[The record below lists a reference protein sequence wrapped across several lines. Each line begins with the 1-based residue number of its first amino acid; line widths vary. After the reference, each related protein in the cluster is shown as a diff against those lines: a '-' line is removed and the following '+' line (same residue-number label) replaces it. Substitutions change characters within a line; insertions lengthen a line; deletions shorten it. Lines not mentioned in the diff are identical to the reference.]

1 VCLINFTVEDGTRDI
16 LLCIEDL
23 EEDVRAAKPTTEMIT
38 GLIAAFRAEYIEG
51 GENCVQG
58 FLSGTG
64 VGCEIGVQ
72 GCVFL
77 EAQGPNA
84 LINTAKDAFAVDTKG
99 EDEVEAAIQAL
110 EERLRALPAAPE
122 QPCWCF

>member
-1 VCLINFTVEDGTRDI
+1 
-16 LLCIEDL
+16 
-23 EEDVRAAKPTTEMIT
+23 
-38 GLIAAFRAEYIEG
+38 
-51 GENCVQG
+51 
-58 FLSGTG
+58 
-64 VGCEIGVQ
+64 
-72 GCVFL
+72 L

-122 QPCWCF
+122 QPYWCF